1 MVLSGNNKDI
11 FFLFCRSLGCTVV
24 EMLTQKPPWAHLE
37 TMAAIYKIATE
48 EQPIPTSVSKQTQD
62 FLKLTFRRVP
72 MERPTAA
79 DLLSHPFA
87 NG

>member
-1 MVLSGNNKDI
+1 
-11 FFLFCRSLGCTVV
+11 
-24 EMLTQKPPWAHLE
+24 MLTKKPPWAHLE

-48 EQPIPTSVSKQTQD
+48 EQPIPSNISKQTID

-72 MERPTAA
+72 AERPTAA
-79 DLLSHPFA
+79 DLISHPFA